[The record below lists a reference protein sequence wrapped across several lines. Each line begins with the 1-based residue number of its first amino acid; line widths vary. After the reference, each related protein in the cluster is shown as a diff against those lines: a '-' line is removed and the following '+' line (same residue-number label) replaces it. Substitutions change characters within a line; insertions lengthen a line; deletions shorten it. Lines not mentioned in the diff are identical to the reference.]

1 MPAINLLD
9 KETINKIAAGEVV
22 ERPGAVVKE
31 LVENAIDANSS
42 AITVEIKDGG
52 LSLIRITDNGCGME
66 KEEIP
71 KAFLR
76 HSTSKIS
83 SAEDILTVGTLG
95 FRGEA
100 LSSVAAI
107 AQVELLSC
115 TPRSISGS
123 RYVIEGGVEKS
134 LGDAGCPRGTTFL
147 VRNLFYN
154 APVRKKFLKS
164 NMTEGTYING
174 IIEKFAISHPGIAFS
189 FIMNNQRKLVTSGN
203 GNQRDVIYQV
213 YGRDI
218 TANLLKIEWEDKENG
233 LALRGYTGNPS
244 IVRGNRNYMNYFV
257 NGRYIKNNVIN
268 HAIEQAYAPYVMG
281 RKYPFCVLELL
292 IDAKRVDVN
301 VHPAK
306 MEVRFDE
313 SEIIHDFIYDAINS
327 ALKEKELIRN
337 VNLNTAK
344 EELKEK
350 KERETEHKKEVVNRS
365 FAEPFEEQYKKS
377 INVKEKKEEAG
388 GSIPLM
394 RESHTYSEPSQMDFL
409 DSPLLSPEARKRHK
423 IIGQLFETYWIV
435 EYEDKMFLIDQHA
448 AHEKVIYEK
457 KLKAYRERE
466 RFSQVIT
473 PLILTL
479 GMQEQEAVLR
489 HKDFLS
495 QIGFEIEHFGGDEYV
510 IRGVPADLSG
520 LNEKEVF
527 LEFIDG
533 FLDEGN
539 KFEPESILAKLASI
553 SCKAAVKGN
562 RKLSLIEAQELIDSL
577 MELENPYNCPH
588 GRPTIISMSKY
599 EIERKFKRII

>member
-31 LVENAIDANSS
+31 LVENAIDAGAS

-100 LSSVAAI
+100 LSSIAAI

-123 RYVIEGGVEKS
+123 RYVIEGGIEKNIE
-134 LGDAGCPRGTTFL
+134 DAGCPRGTTFL

-174 IIEKFAISHPGIAFS
+174 IMEKFAISHPGIAFS
-189 FIMNNQRKLVTSGN
+189 FIMNNQRKLATSGN
-203 GNQRDVIYQV
+203 GNQRDVIYQI

-218 TANLLKIEWEDKENG
+218 TANLLKIEREDKESG
-233 LALRGYTGNPS
+233 LILRGYTGKPQ

-257 NGRYIKNNVIN
+257 NGRYIKSNVIN
-268 HAIEQAYAPYVMG
+268 HAIEQAYESYVMG
-281 RKYPFCVLELL
+281 RKYPFCVLDLL
-292 IDAKRVDVN
+292 VDAKRVDVN

-313 SEIIHDFIYDAINS
+313 GEIIHDFIYDTISS
-327 ALKEKELIRN
+327 ALREKELIQK
-337 VNLNTAK
+337 VSLSTAR
-344 EELKEK
+344 EENRER
-350 KERETEHKKEVVNRS
+350 KERETEHKKEVGKRS
-365 FAEPFEEQYKKS
+365 VAEPFEEEYKKMES
-377 INVKEKKEEAG
+377 LPIMKEEAPY
-388 GSIPLM
+388 I
-394 RESHTYSEPSQMDFL
+394 EEDKNACQTDFL
-409 DSPLLSPEARKRHK
+409 DSPMLSPQARKRHK

-457 KLKAYRERE
+457 KLKSYRERE
-466 RFSQVIT
+466 SFSQVIT

-479 GMQEQEAVLR
+479 GMEEARVVSEN
-489 HKDFLS
+489 KDFLT
-495 QIGFEIEHFGGDEYV
+495 QIGFEIEHFGGNEYV
-510 IRGVPADLSG
+510 VRAVPADLPVI
-520 LNEKEVF
+520 NEKEVL
-527 LEFIDG
+527 LEIIDG
-533 FLDEGN
+533 FLEEGN
-539 KFEPESILAKLASI
+539 KFEPESILAKLASM

-562 RKLSLIEAQELIDSL
+562 SKLSLIEAEGLIDSL

>member
-1 MPAINLLD
+1 MSKINLLD
-9 KETINKIAAGEVV
+9 QETINKIAAGEVV

-31 LVENAIDANSS
+31 LVENAIDAKAS

-71 KAFLR
+71 LAFLR

-83 SAEDILTVGTLG
+83 TVEDISSVGTLG

-107 AQVELLSC
+107 SQVELLSC

-123 RYVIEGGVEKS
+123 RYIIEGGVEKS
-134 LGDAGCPRGTTFL
+134 LEDAGCPRGTTFL
-147 VRNLFYN
+147 IRNLFYN

-164 NMTEGTYING
+164 NMTEGAYING
-174 IIEKFAISHPGIAFS
+174 IMEKFAISHPEIAFS
-189 FIMNNQRKLVTSGN
+189 FIMNNQRKIATSGN

-213 YGRDI
+213 YGKDI
-218 TANLLKIEWEDKENG
+218 TANLLKIESEDRENG
-233 LALRGYTGNPS
+233 LILRGYTGKPL

-257 NGRYIKNNVIN
+257 NGRYIKSNIIN
-268 HAIEQAYAPYVMG
+268 HAIEEAYNPYVMG

-292 IDAKRVDVN
+292 IDAGRVDVN

-313 SEIIHDFIYDAINS
+313 NEIIHDFIYNTVSA
-327 ALKEKELIRN
+327 ALKEKELIQS

-344 EELKEK
+344 EEIKEK
-350 KERETEHKKEVVNRS
+350 KEKETQHKNEVERRS
-365 FAEPFEEQYKKS
+365 PAEPFEE
-377 INVKEKKEEAG
+377 EFKKEA
-388 GSIPLM
+388 PVFL
-394 RESHTYSEPSQMDFL
+394 REDETYHKTEQMDFL
-409 DSPLLSPEARKRHK
+409 ESPLLSPEAKKRHR

-435 EYEDKMFLIDQHA
+435 EFEDKMFLIDQHA
-448 AHEKVIYEK
+448 AHEKVIYERT
-457 KLKAYRERE
+457 LKAYRNRE
-466 RFSQVIT
+466 RLSQMIT

-479 GMQEQEAVLR
+479 GMQEQEVILK
-489 HKDFLS
+489 HKDFLFG
-495 QIGFEIEHFGGDEYV
+495 IGFEIEQFGGNEYV
-510 IRGVPADLSG
+510 IRAVPADLPG
-520 LNEKEVF
+520 LNEKEVL
-527 LEFIDG
+527 LEIIDG
-533 FLDEGN
+533 FLEEGN
-539 KFEPESILAKLASI
+539 KFEPESVLAKIASI

-562 RKLSLIEAQELIDSL
+562 NRLSLIEAEELIDSL

-599 EIERKFKRII
+599 DIERKFKRII

>member
-31 LVENAIDANSS
+31 LVENAIDAGAS

-100 LSSVAAI
+100 LSSIAAI

-123 RYVIEGGVEKS
+123 RYVIEGGIEKKIE
-134 LGDAGCPRGTTFL
+134 DAGCPRGTTFL

-174 IIEKFAISHPGIAFS
+174 IMEKFAISHPGIAFS
-189 FIMNNQRKLVTSGN
+189 FIINNQRKLATSGN
-203 GNQRDVIYQV
+203 GNQRDVIYQI

-218 TANLLKIEWEDKENG
+218 TANLLKIEREDKESG
-233 LALRGYTGNPS
+233 LILRGYTGKPQ

-257 NGRYIKNNVIN
+257 NGRYIKSNVIN
-268 HAIEQAYAPYVMG
+268 HAIEQAYESYVMG
-281 RKYPFCVLELL
+281 RKYPFCVLDLL
-292 IDAKRVDVN
+292 VDAKRVDVN

-313 SEIIHDFIYDAINS
+313 GEIIHDFIYDTISS
-327 ALKEKELIRN
+327 ALREKELIQK
-337 VNLNTAK
+337 VSLSTAR
-344 EELKEK
+344 EENRER
-350 KERETEHKKEVVNRS
+350 KERETEHKKEVGKRS
-365 FAEPFEEQYKKS
+365 VAEPFEEEYKKMES
-377 INVKEKKEEAG
+377 LPIMKEEAPY
-388 GSIPLM
+388 I
-394 RESHTYSEPSQMDFL
+394 EEDKNACQTDFL
-409 DSPLLSPEARKRHK
+409 DSPMLSPQARKRHK

-466 RFSQVIT
+466 SFSQVIT

-479 GMQEQEAVLR
+479 GMEEARVVSEN
-489 HKDFLS
+489 KDFLT
-495 QIGFEIEHFGGDEYV
+495 QIGFEIEHFGGNEYV
-510 IRGVPADLSG
+510 VRAVPADLPVI
-520 LNEKEVF
+520 NEKEVL
-527 LEFIDG
+527 LEIIDG
-533 FLDEGN
+533 FLEEGN
-539 KFEPESILAKLASI
+539 KFEPESILAKLASM

-562 RKLSLIEAQELIDSL
+562 SKLSLIEAEGLIDSL